1 MLAALDPRVWLI
13 LAMAILASAGLG
25 YLEGHRRASTACKI
39 AEAKREATTTAIS
52 TGSQAAANASD
63 SATTNRLQATVTK
76 LKADKASLQAQIEE
90 LRNARPASPD
100 CRLPDGL
107 RDAINRS
114 LDPEGAR

>member
-1 MLAALDPRVWLI
+1 MLAALDHRVWLI
-13 LAMAILASAGLG
+13 LALSVLAAGGLG

-63 SATTNRLQATVTK
+63 TQTSTRLQAAISK